1 MKKNY
6 SLFCLTLLL
15 AVYVSSCSSEPE
27 LVFDETQDEIHMK
40 VWEVK
45 RKIHDPKASSYGDQI
60 ITGDGDLEY
69 LLKSLHNSD
78 DADLDISELSNKNK
92 GYKVEVK
99 TSGERVVKH
108 SINQSIAN
116 WLTVAD
122 YEVYYGQK
130 ESEIYSLSIENE
142 SLLLENLYQSTDG
155 RTNYLKTTK
164 QELLL
169 QGPLKQLASTLEKQE
184 SSKPIELLIS
194 DDLNNQLFTITLSR
208 NDGIEGIIEQLSTN
222 YGIGIQK
229 VTRNRKVLKVK

>member
-1 MKKNY
+1 MNKNY
-6 SLFCLTLLL
+6 SLFCLILFIAAYT
-15 AVYVSSCSSEPE
+15 SSCSNEPE
-27 LVFDETQDEIHMK
+27 LIFDETQNEIHMK

-45 RKIHDPKASSYGDQI
+45 RTVHDPKASSYGNQI

-69 LLKSLHNSD
+69 LLKSLHNAD

-92 GYKVEVK
+92 GYKVEAK
-99 TSGERVVKH
+99 TSGERIVKN

-116 WLTVAD
+116 WLTAAD

-130 ESEIYSLSIENE
+130 ESEIYSLSVENE
-142 SLLLENLYQSTDG
+142 SLLLESLYQSTDG

-184 SSKPIELLIS
+184 SSKPIELLVS
-194 DDLNNQLFTITLSR
+194 DDLISQLFTITLSR
-208 NDGIEGIIEQLSTN
+208 SDGIEGIIEQLSTK
-222 YGIGIQK
+222 YGIAIQK
-229 VTRNRKVLKVK
+229 VTRNRKVLKIK